1 MSALVSLVSSQ
12 KLILFKDRWE
22 HIPGNLRESYVQ
34 EKRAAF
40 PYDDGDDL
48 PLNSFTPADH
58 HAAHEW
64 TPIKRQ
70 NDRKKNKE
78 EGWTWDVNVTSFPPE
93 AREEGGGRK
102 KREKYRLR
110 LAYTLLWS
118 EETLHHAAR
127 FFFSD

>member
-1 MSALVSLVSSQ
+1 MGAHPR
-12 KLILFKDRWE
+12 KL
-22 HIPGNLRESYVQ
+22 LRESYVQ

-40 PYDDGDDL
+40 PYDDDL

-78 EGWTWDVNVTSFPPE
+78 GGGGDLGCKRYFFPT
-93 AREEGGGRK
+93 RGEGGRGGGEK

-127 FFFSD
+127 FFLRLTLAVGGAANVS